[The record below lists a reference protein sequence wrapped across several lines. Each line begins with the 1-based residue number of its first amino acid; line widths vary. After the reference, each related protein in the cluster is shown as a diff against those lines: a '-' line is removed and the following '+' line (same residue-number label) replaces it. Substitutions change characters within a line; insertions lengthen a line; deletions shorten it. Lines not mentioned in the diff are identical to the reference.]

1 MKPSFF
7 FLQLFLLLSIQLT
20 LAQLSAAQ
28 SPANKDSL
36 AVDIFWGRMDALCGK
51 SFEGTVTHAPAGDT
65 AFTNKTLAMEVRKC
79 TENEIRIPF
88 HVGENRSR
96 TWILTKQNKRILL
109 KHDHRHEDG
118 SEDRITQYGGWTPN
132 TGQVGSQIFIAD
144 QETTDLLP
152 PASHNVWMIEIDP
165 GNIFA
170 YSLRRQGSD
179 RYFRVS
185 FDLKKEIK
193 ALPAPWGWTDKY

>member
-1 MKPSFF
+1 MKFYSIFRH
-7 FLQLFLLLSIQLT
+7 LFLLFVLQFT
-20 LAQLSAAQ
+20 FPQFSAAQ
-28 SPANKDSL
+28 SPAIKDSL
-36 AVDIFWGRMDALCGK
+36 AMDIFWQRLEALCGK
-51 SFEGTVTHAPAGDT
+51 SFKGVVTHAPAGDT
-65 AFTNKTLAMEVRKC
+65 AFTNKVLVMEVRKC
-79 TENEIRIPF
+79 SENEIRIPF

-96 TWILTKQNKRILL
+96 TWVLTKQNNRLLL

-118 SEDRITQYGGWTPN
+118 SEEHITQYGGWTPN
-132 TGQVGSQIFIAD
+132 SGQEGSQIFIAD
-144 QETTDLLP
+144 QATTDLLP

-193 ALPAPWGWTDKY
+193 APAAPWGWSDK

>member
-1 MKPSFF
+1 MKLNSIFRH
-7 FLQLFLLLSIQLT
+7 LFLLLVLQISF
-20 LAQLSAAQ
+20 AQLSSAQ
-28 SPANKDSL
+28 SSVNRDSL
-36 AVDIFWGRMDALCGK
+36 AVDIFWQRLQALCGK
-51 SFEGTVTHAPAGDT
+51 SFEGAVTHAPAGDT
-65 AFTNKTLAMEVRKC
+65 AFANKTLIMEVRKC
-79 TENEIRIPF
+79 GNNAIRIPF
-88 HVGENRSR
+88 HVGDNRSR
-96 TWILTKQNKRILL
+96 TWVMTKQEDRILL

-132 TGQVGSQIFIAD
+132 SGQAGSQIFIAD

-170 YSLRRQGSD
+170 YSLRRQGTD

-193 ALPAPWGWTDKY
+193 APPAPWGWSDK

>member
-1 MKPSFF
+1 MKLNSIFRH
-7 FLQLFLLLSIQLT
+7 LFLLLELQISF
-20 LAQLSAAQ
+20 AQLSSAQ
-28 SPANKDSL
+28 SSVNRDSL
-36 AVDIFWGRMDALCGK
+36 AVDIFWQRLEALCGK
-51 SFEGTVTHAPAGDT
+51 SFQGAVTHAPAGDT
-65 AFTNKTLAMEVRKC
+65 AFANKTLIMEVRKC
-79 TENEIRIPF
+79 GNNAIRIPF
-88 HVGENRSR
+88 HVGYNRSR
-96 TWILTKQNKRILL
+96 TWVLTKQENRILL

-132 TGQVGSQIFIAD
+132 SGQAGSQIFIAD

-170 YSLRRQGSD
+170 YSLRRQGTD

-185 FDLKKEIK
+185 FDLKKEIN
-193 ALPAPWGWTDKY
+193 APPAPWGWSDK